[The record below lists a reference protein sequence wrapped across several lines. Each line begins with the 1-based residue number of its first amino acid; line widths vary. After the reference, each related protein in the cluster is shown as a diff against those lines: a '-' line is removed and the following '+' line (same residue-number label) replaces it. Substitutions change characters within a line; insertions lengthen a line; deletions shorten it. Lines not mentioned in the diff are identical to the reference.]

1 MFRAGASPARRD
13 PARPL
18 QGRRR
23 GASRR
28 SRRVKGASS
37 ATLWRRSAFRPA
49 WLGTLLVVAT
59 LAGCNYSFRAGSFP
73 PEHVNSVAVLP
84 FENETARFELTQEIH
99 QVMLRDLTRALGV
112 QNAAEENADAVVR
125 GTIRRYELTAP
136 LYRPGADETRA
147 EVLQREVALSVE
159 VEFVDLVENVILWES
174 SNLTARG
181 QYLEDSESEE
191 VGRVEAID
199 LLVQQIID
207 GAQSN
212 W

>member
-1 MFRAGASPARRD
+1 MFRAPQTRWTVG
-13 PARPL
+13 L
-18 QGRRR
+18 
-23 GASRR
+23 
-28 SRRVKGASS
+28 
-37 ATLWRRSAFRPA
+37 AT
-49 WLGTLLVVAT
+49 TLAVAT
-59 LAGCNYSFRAGSFP
+59 LAGCNYSFQAGSFP

-84 FENETARFELTQEIH
+84 FDNETVRFELTQEIH

-147 EVLQREVALSVE
+147 EVLQREE
-159 VEFVDLVENVILWES
+159 IVDLVENVVLWES

-181 QYLEDSESEE
+181 QYLEGSETEE

>member
-1 MFRAGASPARRD
+1 MRQRPRREE
-13 PARPL
+13 
-18 QGRRR
+18 
-23 GASRR
+23 SRSGP
-28 SRRVKGASS
+28 SRSS
-37 ATLWRRSAFRPA
+37 APRR
-49 WLGTLLVVAT
+49 WLGQLAAALAIAS

-73 PEHVNSVAVLP
+73 PEHVQSVAVLP
-84 FENETARFELTQEIH
+84 FENETARFELTQEVH

-159 VEFVDLVENVILWES
+159 VEIVDLVENVILWES
-174 SNLTARG
+174 RNLTARG

>member
-1 MFRAGASPARRD
+1 VFRAPQTRWTVG
-13 PARPL
+13 L
-18 QGRRR
+18 
-23 GASRR
+23 
-28 SRRVKGASS
+28 
-37 ATLWRRSAFRPA
+37 AT
-49 WLGTLLVVAT
+49 TLAVAT
-59 LAGCNYSFRAGSFP
+59 LAGCNYSFQAGSFP

-84 FENETARFELTQEIH
+84 FDNETVRFELTQEIH

-147 EVLQREVALSVE
+147 EVLQREE
-159 VEFVDLVENVILWES
+159 IVDLVENVVLWES

-181 QYLEDSESEE
+181 QYLEGSETEE